1 MAVNQLPELLQDL
14 KQLQADLTFNG
25 PSKASEEI
33 IKDLQELS
41 PAWTGKFRNSWR
53 IKSPDGKTFG
63 GGGQPGKA
71 LPVAGPTITGAK
83 TTSTPR
89 GPFSVFVI
97 DNSSPY
103 ADQATD
109 LEPFRPTQP
118 LPART
123 ARTKF
128 SKFGIRPRKGFRG
141 EVEGVGDGPN
151 SSSAPLDWF
160 SNYSGTKLDKAV
172 ERAYSRRFRGFRR

>member
-25 PSKASEEI
+25 PSKASQEI
-33 IKDLQELS
+33 IKDLQGLS

-53 IKSPDGKTFG
+53 IKSPDGKEFG
-63 GGGQPGKA
+63 GGGQSGKA
-71 LPVAGPTITGAK
+71 LPVVGPTITGAK
-83 TTSTPR
+83 TTFAPKGS
-89 GPFSVFVI
+89 FSVFVI

-109 LEPFRPTQP
+109 LEPFRPTSP
-118 LPART
+118 LPARIAKT
-123 ARTKF
+123 GF
-128 SKFGIRPRKGFRG
+128 SKFGIRPLKGRRG

-160 SNYSGTKLDKAV
+160 RDYTGSRLNKAV